1 MIRQVF
7 GVSAAS
13 FAIAA
18 GIAAAPA
25 TASPGT
31 YCGISS
37 AGASVYAGNSGTT
50 CGFALNTAEAY
61 HANGSGTFSVT
72 SPATGV
78 TYLMFCSD
86 AAVCHGGN
94 NALVYLRP

>member
-1 MIRQVF
+1 M
-7 GVSAAS
+7 S

-18 GIAAAPA
+18 GITATAATTA
-25 TASPGT
+25 ASPGT
-31 YCGISS
+31 YCGQSS

-72 SPATGV
+72 SPANGV
-78 TYLMFCSD
+78 TYLMTCSGG
-86 AAVCHGGN
+86 AVCQGGN